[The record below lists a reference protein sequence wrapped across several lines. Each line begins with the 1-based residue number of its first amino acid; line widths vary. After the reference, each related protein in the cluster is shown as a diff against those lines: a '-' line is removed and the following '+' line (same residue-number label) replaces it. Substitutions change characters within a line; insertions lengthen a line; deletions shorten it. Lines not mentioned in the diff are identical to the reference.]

1 MAIVK
6 AMGNLQIDFADP
18 QRAVCALP
26 PPPPLCLSPRS
37 LRGKSCPREPES
49 TYPGPCSR
57 VFPFPLA
64 VRGGICFFPCLTAL
78 HFCAQ
83 DDARQLFALSCA
95 AEEQGMLP
103 EDLSGVIRRLWADHG
118 VQACFGRSREYQLN
132 DSAA

>member
-26 PPPPLCLSPRS
+26 PPSPLYLSPRS
-37 LRGKSCPREPES
+37 LQGKSCPREPEGTS
-49 TYPGPCSR
+49 PWVLFWSISFSLT
-57 VFPFPLA
+57 
-64 VRGGICFFPCLTAL
+64 VRDGVCFFTCLTAL